1 MCVNYRLGK
10 ESDGCTKK
18 EAIETFIK
26 SANFKAFA
34 KSRFYTVYKTEQII

>member
-10 ESDGCTKK
+10 KFDGCTKE
-18 EAIETFIK
+18 EAIEAFIK